1 MELWLIIVL
10 VAVAVLVLVGITVFW
25 LRRRRA
31 GTVLLVHPDGRIS
44 HRRP

>member
-1 MELWLIIVL
+1 MELWLIAALAALAVIV
-10 VAVAVLVLVGITVFW
+10 VVGLTVYW

-44 HRRP
+44 HRRR

>member
-1 MELWLIIVL
+1 MELWLIVVLIAVAVIVL
-10 VAVAVLVLVGITVFW
+10 VGLTVLW

-44 HRRP
+44 HRKP